1 MMGLIALVL
10 LGGLAWTPE
19 SQPRPEELATAQRW
33 ASAQFAGEQ
42 VAVPLPAGIT
52 VIANHDPVQ
61 RNARN
66 GRPLRLGDQ
75 QYARGFYCHAPSRL
89 IVRLPSAGETFE
101 AMAGVDLNEH
111 TGAGCGSVVFTVRV
125 GEQEALRS
133 DVMKV
138 TTPAAVVKVDL
149 AGATEF
155 ILEVGDAG
163 DGISCDQ
170 ADWADARVT
179 LTDGRVLW
187 LGELDVNS
195 TPEHVPAEP
204 LFSFVYDGRPSS
216 DLLKTWPVERTSR
229 PLGDHRT
236 QFTETWTDPE
246 SGLVVRRVGVAY
258 DDFPTIE
265 WTVDFKNAGATDTPI
280 LAQIQAADLRLARG
294 GDGEFVLHHNVGSPC
309 TAGDY
314 QPLQTA
320 LSPSTQKT
328 IKADGG
334 RPTNSDLPYFNLAWG
349 GGGLIVVLGWPGQW
363 AATFTRDEG
372 TGLHIIGGQE
382 LTHFKLLPGE
392 EVRTPLVVL
401 QFWRGDRAHAQNVW
415 RRWMIA
421 HNVPRPGGKLPPPHM
436 AACSSHQF
444 GEMVNA
450 NEENQKLFVDR
461 YVEEKLGLDYWWM
474 DAGWYPNKTGWPNT
488 GTWEVD
494 PQRFPRGLR
503 AISDHARAKGIRS
516 IVWFEP
522 ERVTAGTWLAETH
535 PEWILGGT
543 LLNLG
548 NPAARQWLT
557 DHVDGLLQSQG
568 IDLYRQDFNMAPLDF
583 WRHNDAPDR
592 QGITE
597 IKHVTG
603 YLAYW
608 DELRR
613 RHPDLLIDSCASGG
627 RRNDLETLRRAVP
640 LLRSDYILEPVGQQN
655 HTHGIAQWIPLYGT
669 GYNQFDAYSVRS
681 CLCPYNNMCYDM
693 RRNDL
698 DFAAVRRLVT
708 QWREKIAPHYT
719 GDFYP
724 LTTYSP
730 ANDVW
735 MAWQFDSPETGSGV
749 VQAFRRAESI
759 YEAARLRLCGLNPD
773 ATYRLTDLDR
783 ADVGLELSGLEL
795 METGLLVDLRTQP
808 GSAVWA
814 YERIGSVQ

>member
-1 MMGLIALVL
+1 MGLIALVL

-19 SQPRPEELATAQRW
+19 SHPRAEELATAQRW
-33 ASAQFAGEQ
+33 AAAQFAGEYTD
-42 VAVPLPAGIT
+42 VPAPVGIT
-52 VIANHDPVQ
+52 VIANHDAVQ

-66 GRPLRLGDQ
+66 GRPMRLGDR
-75 QYARGFYCHAPSRL
+75 QYTRGLYCHAPSKL
-89 IVRLPSAGETFE
+89 VVRLPGAGTTFE
-101 AMAGVDLNEH
+101 AVAGVDHNEN

-125 GEQEALRS
+125 GEKEALRS
-133 DVMKV
+133 DVMQV
-138 TTPAAVVKVDL
+138 TTPAADVHVEL

-179 LTDGRVLW
+179 LSDGRVIW
-187 LGELDVNS
+187 LGELDLNAA
-195 TPEHVPAEP
+195 PEQVPTEP

-216 DLLKTWPVERTSR
+216 DLLKMCQLERTSN
-229 PLGDHRT
+229 PLGDHQT
-236 QFTETWTDPE
+236 QFTETWTDPA
-246 SGLVVRRVGVAY
+246 SGLVVRRVGVVY

-265 WTVDFKNAGATDTPI
+265 WTLHLRNAGTADTPI
-280 LAQIQAADLRLARG
+280 LSQIQALDLRLTRG
-294 GDGEFVLHHNVGSPC
+294 GDAEFVLHHNVGSPC

-314 QPLQTA
+314 QPLQTV
-320 LSPSTQKT
+320 LPPKTRKT
-328 IKADGG
+328 ITAAGG

-363 AATFTRDEG
+363 AATFTRDES
-372 TGLHIIGGQE
+372 TGLHVVGGQE

-444 GEMVNA
+444 GEMINA

-461 YVEEKLGLDYWWM
+461 YVEEQLGLDYWWM

-488 GTWEVD
+488 GTWEVE
-494 PQRFPRGLR
+494 PRRFPNGLR
-503 AISDHARAKGIRS
+503 AISDHARGKGIRT

-522 ERVTAGTWLAETH
+522 ERVTTGTWLAEAH
-535 PEWILGGT
+535 PEWILGGA

-548 NPAARQWLT
+548 NPDARLWLT
-557 DHVDGLLQSQG
+557 DHVDGLLKSEG
-568 IDLYRQDFNMAPLDF
+568 IDLYRQDFNMDPLDY
-583 WRHNDAPDR
+583 WRKNDAPDR
-592 QGITE
+592 QGVTE
-597 IKHVTG
+597 IKHVAG

-608 DELRR
+608 DELRQ
-613 RHPDLLIDSCASGG
+613 RHPDLLIDTCASGG

-655 HTHGIAQWIPLYGT
+655 HTYGIAQWIPFYGT

-681 CLCPYNNMCYDM
+681 CLCPFNNMCYDM
-693 RRNDL
+693 RRKDL
-698 DFAAVRRLVT
+698 DFAAARRLVT
-708 QWREKIAPHYT
+708 EWREKIAPHYA

-730 ANDVW
+730 AQDVW
-735 MAWQFDSPETGSGV
+735 MAWQFDRPEAGGGV
-749 VQAFRRAESI
+749 VQVFRRAESI
-759 YEAARLRLCGLNPD
+759 YEAARLRLRGLNPD
-773 ATYRLTDLDR
+773 ATYRLADLDR
-783 ADVGLELSGLEL
+783 TDAGLELSGREL
-795 METGLLVDLRTQP
+795 METGLLVVLRAQP
-808 GSAVWA
+808 GSAVWT